1 MNNNNKMK
9 DIFSPNPPKT
19 KQANKANIFQISD
32 KNDEN
37 NLSFNQDR
45 INNKLSL
52 RKKKIEEIL
61 SSKRNI
67 NIINTFQVFNDSNDN
82 LDFISSEHEIIP
94 YSKNDFT
101 TGDLYV
107 KLKTYYESKDI
118 DKIREVVNNLVNF
131 FNVKKLD
138 NIELKEYYMKSGC
151 NINNKEKFPF
161 AKLLFDI
168 GANTEEKKI
177 FIYCFNFIL
186 NFSFISNEFCKELIQ
201 EKKIDLILDKLIYFY
216 PIFKDET
223 NSIEN
228 IETDNTKIKSDA
240 TRTESYYFGLQIF
253 RLLGNIYISAEN
265 FDQFEMINFY
275 DKIFYLIS
283 DFNLEEINLKH
294 KRIFYEYLET
304 LLWLIGLFI
313 QNDENFIKNYQD
325 KLLGIIPYFFNN
337 IKMLYFTQEIDLLD
351 RILEILEILSATN
364 YDFAAQI
371 VDAQG
376 IQILTNL
383 FGYLF
388 SYNKESIEEITLNSD
403 AISKILNIFINIFC
417 LESKYLEYFDD
428 YSSFALVIEK
438 LISLYKLHAKNHF
451 EIQIKLVKLMANLAC
466 FSDIEPIITKFI
478 TNRNIIKDLFKYY
491 NSFHKKDIILFID
504 NIIEIQ
510 PKKVID
516 FILDSGGF
524 DIIKNNIC
532 NFNDNNTELV
542 KNSIIAFY
550 KLIQKE
556 KGFNI
561 RLLFEKI
568 YNTAIP
574 EKIKEI
580 ALNINVDDNNDEN
593 EYENKIKNILYDFE
607 VYENSLNYD

>member
-1 MNNNNKMK
+1 MNNNKMK
-9 DIFSPNPPKT
+9 DIFSQNPPKT

-61 SSKRNI
+61 SSKRNM
-67 NIINTFQVFNDSNDN
+67 NIINTFQAFNDSNDN

-253 RLLGNIYISAEN
+253 RLLGNIYITAEN

-451 EIQIKLVKLMANLAC
+451 DIQIKLVKLMANLAC

>member
-1 MNNNNKMK
+1 MNNNKMK
-9 DIFSPNPPKT
+9 DIFSANPPKT

-253 RLLGNIYISAEN
+253 RLIGNIYISAEN

-304 LLWLIGLFI
+304 LLWLIGLFV

-388 SYNKESIEEITLNSD
+388 SYNKESIEEITLNSE
-403 AISKILNIFINIFC
+403 AICKILNIFINIFC

-451 EIQIKLVKLMANLAC
+451 DIQIKLVKLMANLAC

-532 NFNDNNTELV
+532 NLNDNNTELV

-561 RLLFEKI
+561 RLFFEKI

-580 ALNINVDDNNDEN
+580 ALNINVDENNDEN

>member
-1 MNNNNKMK
+1 M
-9 DIFSPNPPKT
+9 
-19 KQANKANIFQISD
+19 
-32 KNDEN
+32 
-37 NLSFNQDR
+37 
-45 INNKLSL
+45 
-52 RKKKIEEIL
+52 
-61 SSKRNI
+61 
-67 NIINTFQVFNDSNDN
+67 
-82 LDFISSEHEIIP
+82 
-94 YSKNDFT
+94 
-101 TGDLYV
+101 
-107 KLKTYYESKDI
+107 
-118 DKIREVVNNLVNF
+118 
-131 FNVKKLD
+131 
-138 NIELKEYYMKSGC
+138 
-151 NINNKEKFPF
+151 
-161 AKLLFDI
+161 
-168 GANTEEKKI
+168 
-177 FIYCFNFIL
+177 
-186 NFSFISNEFCKELIQ
+186 
-201 EKKIDLILDKLIYFY
+201 
-216 PIFKDET
+216 
-223 NSIEN
+223 
-228 IETDNTKIKSDA
+228 
-240 TRTESYYFGLQIF
+240 
-253 RLLGNIYISAEN
+253 
-265 FDQFEMINFY
+265 
-275 DKIFYLIS
+275 
-283 DFNLEEINLKH
+283 
-294 KRIFYEYLET
+294 
-304 LLWLIGLFI
+304 
-313 QNDENFIKNYQD
+313 
-325 KLLGIIPYFFNN
+325 
-337 IKMLYFTQEIDLLD
+337 
-351 RILEILEILSATN
+351 
-364 YDFAAQI
+364 
-371 VDAQG
+371 DAQG

-428 YSSFALVIEK
+428 YSSFSLVIEK

-561 RLLFEKI
+561 RLFFEKI

-593 EYENKIKNILYDFE
+593 EYENKIKNIFIFIYLYIFK
-607 VYENSLNYD
+607 

>member
-1 MNNNNKMK
+1 MNNNKMK
-9 DIFSPNPPKT
+9 DIFSQNPPKT
-19 KQANKANIFQISD
+19 KQANKTNIFQISD

-216 PIFKDET
+216 PIFKDDT

-253 RLLGNIYISAEN
+253 RLLGNIYISTEN
-265 FDQFEMINFY
+265 FEQFELINFY

-304 LLWLIGLFI
+304 LLWLIGLFV

-388 SYNKESIEEITLNSD
+388 SYNKESIEEITLNSE
-403 AISKILNIFINIFC
+403 AICKILNIFINIFC

-510 PKKVID
+510 PKKVMD

>member
-1 MNNNNKMK
+1 
-9 DIFSPNPPKT
+9 
-19 KQANKANIFQISD
+19 
-32 KNDEN
+32 
-37 NLSFNQDR
+37 
-45 INNKLSL
+45 
-52 RKKKIEEIL
+52 
-61 SSKRNI
+61 
-67 NIINTFQVFNDSNDN
+67 
-82 LDFISSEHEIIP
+82 
-94 YSKNDFT
+94 
-101 TGDLYV
+101 
-107 KLKTYYESKDI
+107 
-118 DKIREVVNNLVNF
+118 
-131 FNVKKLD
+131 
-138 NIELKEYYMKSGC
+138 
-151 NINNKEKFPF
+151 
-161 AKLLFDI
+161 
-168 GANTEEKKI
+168 
-177 FIYCFNFIL
+177 
-186 NFSFISNEFCKELIQ
+186 
-201 EKKIDLILDKLIYFY
+201 
-216 PIFKDET
+216 
-223 NSIEN
+223 
-228 IETDNTKIKSDA
+228 
-240 TRTESYYFGLQIF
+240 
-253 RLLGNIYISAEN
+253 
-265 FDQFEMINFY
+265 MINFY

-561 RLLFEKI
+561 RLFFEKI

>member
-1 MNNNNKMK
+1 M
-9 DIFSPNPPKT
+9 
-19 KQANKANIFQISD
+19 
-32 KNDEN
+32 
-37 NLSFNQDR
+37 
-45 INNKLSL
+45 
-52 RKKKIEEIL
+52 
-61 SSKRNI
+61 
-67 NIINTFQVFNDSNDN
+67 
-82 LDFISSEHEIIP
+82 
-94 YSKNDFT
+94 
-101 TGDLYV
+101 
-107 KLKTYYESKDI
+107 
-118 DKIREVVNNLVNF
+118 
-131 FNVKKLD
+131 KKLD

-253 RLLGNIYISAEN
+253 RLLGNIYISTEN
-265 FDQFEMINFY
+265 FEQFELINFY

-283 DFNLEEINLKH
+283 DFNLEEINSKH

>member
-9 DIFSPNPPKT
+9 DIFSLNPPKT

-61 SSKRNI
+61 SSKRNM
-67 NIINTFQVFNDSNDN
+67 NIINTFQAFNDSNDN

-265 FDQFEMINFY
+265 FEQFEMINFY

-388 SYNKESIEEITLNSD
+388 SYNKESIEEITLNSE
-403 AISKILNIFINIFC
+403 AICKILNIFINIFC

-561 RLLFEKI
+561 RLFFEKI

>member
-1 MNNNNKMK
+1 MNNNKMK
-9 DIFSPNPPKT
+9 DIFSANPPKT

-265 FDQFEMINFY
+265 FDQFELINFY

-294 KRIFYEYLET
+294 KRVFYEYLET
-304 LLWLIGLFI
+304 LLWLIGLFV

-388 SYNKESIEEITLNSD
+388 SYNKESIEEITLNSE
-403 AISKILNIFINIFC
+403 AICKILNIFINIFC

-561 RLLFEKI
+561 RLFFEKI

-580 ALNINVDDNNDEN
+580 ALNINVDENNDEN
-593 EYENKIKNILYDFE
+593 EYENKIKNILYDFD

>member
-1 MNNNNKMK
+1 MNNNKMK

-19 KQANKANIFQISD
+19 KQSNKANIFQISD

-265 FDQFEMINFY
+265 FEQFEMINFY

-304 LLWLIGLFI
+304 LLWLIGLFV

-388 SYNKESIEEITLNSD
+388 SYNKESIEEITLNSE
-403 AISKILNIFINIFC
+403 AICKILNIFINIFC

-561 RLLFEKI
+561 RLFFEKI

-580 ALNINVDDNNDEN
+580 ALNINVDENNDEN

>member
-9 DIFSPNPPKT
+9 DIFSLNPPKT

-67 NIINTFQVFNDSNDN
+67 NIINTFQAFNDSNDN

-101 TGDLYV
+101 TGDLYM

-253 RLLGNIYISAEN
+253 RLIGNIYISTEN
-265 FDQFEMINFY
+265 FEQFEMINFY

-388 SYNKESIEEITLNSD
+388 SYNKESIEEITLNSE
-403 AISKILNIFINIFC
+403 AICKILNIFINIFC

-561 RLLFEKI
+561 RLFFEKI